1 MVLLGSGNGLQNG
14 VADQFSGD
22 AVNSLWLWTGRTS
35 IPFEG
40 MKKGRPIRLT
50 DEDHTFLRD
59 KVDGI
64 VELSSRFYLP
74 GNMVYSY
81 GNEYGTFSTHAIHP
95 SMQIVDGHKILEGRY
110 INDID
115 IQNHRK
121 VIVIGDGVKKALFK
135 KNEPIGKYIKI
146 NKTLFKVVG
155 VYTEGND
162 REQSTSLIPVTT
174 GQRIF
179 NGGNRVHSFGMSTK
193 MVNSHEEA
201 EKITQNIREAM
212 AERHKF
218 DPKDKRAM
226 GTFNKLETFLRTMK
240 IFQAIKMFI
249 WVIGVFT
256 LIAGIIG
263 VSNIML
269 ITVKERTR
277 EIGIRKSLGATPG
290 SVISLILMESVLIT
304 TVAGYIGLVLGV
316 SIMELVSYLLEQRV
330 SAGGEAF
337 FFKNPTVSF
346 GIAINATILLIIS
359 GALAGYIPA
368 RKAAKVKPIEAL
380 RDE

>member
-14 VADQFSGD
+14 VADQFAGD

-35 IPFEG
+35 IPYKG
-40 MKKGRPIRLT
+40 MKKGRPIKLT
-50 DEDHTFLRD
+50 DEDHSFLRD
-59 KVDGI
+59 KVEGI
-64 VELSSRFYLP
+64 EELSSRFYLP
-74 GNMVYSY
+74 SMVYSHN
-81 GNEYGTFSTHAIHP
+81 NEYGTFSTHAIHP
-95 SMQIVDGHKILEGRY
+95 SMQIVDGHKLLKGRY

-121 VIVIGDGVKKALFK
+121 VIVIGDAVEKALFK
-135 KNEPIGKYIKI
+135 RDEPIGKNVKF
-146 NKTLFKVVG
+146 NNTLFKVVG
-155 VYTEGND
+155 VYTENNS
-162 REQSTSLIPVTT
+162 RPETVSLIPLTT
-174 GQRIF
+174 AQRIF
-179 NGGNRVHSFGMSTK
+179 NGGNRVHGFGMSTK
-193 MVNSHEEA
+193 MVKSHKEA
-201 EKITQNIREAM
+201 DKITQKIRTVM

-218 DPKDKRAM
+218 DHEDRRAM

-240 IFQAIKMFI
+240 IFHAIKMFI
-249 WVIGVFT
+249 WVIGIFT

-269 ITVKERTR
+269 IMVKERTR

-304 TVAGYIGLVLGV
+304 TVAGYIGLVFGV
-316 SIMELVSYLLEQRV
+316 GIMELISYLLEQRV

-346 GIAINATILLIIS
+346 GIAVKATILLVLS

-368 RKAAKVKPIEAL
+368 SKAAKVKPIEAL